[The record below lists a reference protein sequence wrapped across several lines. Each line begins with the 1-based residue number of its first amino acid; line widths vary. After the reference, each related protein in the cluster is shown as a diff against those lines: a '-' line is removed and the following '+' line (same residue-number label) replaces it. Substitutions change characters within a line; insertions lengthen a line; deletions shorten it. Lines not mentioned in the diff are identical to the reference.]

1 MSCDLDIFSGP
12 SLMAYK
18 SRSRVAKQIQQIAR
32 GFGSPSKLVSG
43 GVAGLLDTGVE
54 EVQRVDQNIR
64 YFPVE
69 GASPYL
75 VPLQDLI
82 AGVNIVGVRTA
93 GAFTVKLPL
102 RTKEEQVIR
111 VADER
116 GTADSDVITVE
127 IA

>member
-1 MSCDLDIFSGP
+1 
-12 SLMAYK
+12 MAFK
-18 SRSRVAKQIQQIAR
+18 SRSRIKKQIEQIAR
-32 GFGSPSKLVSG
+32 TFGSASRSTST
-43 GVAGLLDTGVE
+43 GVASLLDAGVE

-69 GASPYL
+69 SASPYVL
-75 VPLQDLI
+75 PLQDLI

-93 GAFTVKLPL
+93 GAMTVRLPL